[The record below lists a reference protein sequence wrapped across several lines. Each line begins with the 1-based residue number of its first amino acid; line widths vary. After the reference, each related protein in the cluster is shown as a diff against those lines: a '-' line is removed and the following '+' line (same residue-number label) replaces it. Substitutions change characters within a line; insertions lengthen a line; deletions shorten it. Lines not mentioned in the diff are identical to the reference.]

1 MYKKVEGETETVLFV
16 PEGYVAWEIRDSTF
30 LSWIGSGR
38 GTTSPVSRAA
48 GFSDRDGVTG
58 WRYWGNDE
66 WKEGDISLTCVE
78 EDDGA
83 GTSDS
88 DENVNETTI

>member
-1 MYKKVEGETETVLFV
+1 MNGVETCFKNINRCDQHLG
-16 PEGYVAWEIRDSTF
+16 
-30 LSWIGSGR
+30 GR
-38 GTTSPVSRAA
+38 GTTSPSSRAA
-48 GFSDRDGVTG
+48 GFSDRIGVTG